1 MQTYFKHGMGDTV
14 TLYFEIFKNNV
25 GQTGETPTVAIQKK
39 STSEWITDTLDGWQ
53 VGYSDVSMN
62 EVNATNLAGVYTL
75 DISHIDVTAETYNI
89 YMKNGGMNAPGNDFE
104 AHYFSGA
111 VYVPPLSTYGTG
123 TVLGNLNEMKNKD
136 GGQTFDRTKHSLEVV
151 GDLSKEASVAGM
163 GNYTIVGTQLILKDI
178 DDTEI
183 ARWDLAP
190 NVDNPIS
197 RIRV

>member
-25 GQTGETPTVAIQKK
+25 GQTGETPAIAVQKK
-39 STSEWITDTLDGWQ
+39 STDEWLNDSLDGWQ
-53 VGYSDVSMN
+53 GGYNDVTIN
-62 EVNATNLAGVYTL
+62 EVDATNLPGVYAL
-75 DISHIDVTAETYNI
+75 DITHIDVTAEIYNV
-89 YMKNGGMNAPGNDFE
+89 YMNNGGTNAPGNDFE

-111 VYVPPLSTYGTG
+111 VYVPSSSAYSTN

-136 GGQTFDRTKHSLEVV
+136 GAQLFDRTKHSLEVV
-151 GDLSKEASVAGM
+151 GDLSKEASVAGI
-163 GNYTIVGTQLILKDI
+163 GNYTIEGTQLILKDT

-197 RIRV
+197 RIRA